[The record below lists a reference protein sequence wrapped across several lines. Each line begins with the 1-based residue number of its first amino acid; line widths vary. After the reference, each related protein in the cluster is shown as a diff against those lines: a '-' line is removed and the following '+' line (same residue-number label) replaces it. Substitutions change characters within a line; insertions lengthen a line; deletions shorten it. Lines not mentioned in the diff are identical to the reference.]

1 LIIAILAAA
10 ALSAAVYRSGSMVKR
25 YQKTFETGSMSG
37 REQIYPE
44 AWQMF
49 ADRPLFGWGP
59 IDANFELG
67 TRTAGYTIGQH
78 NADGISANPARE
90 THNLVLEVLTSMGI
104 VGAMPIFL
112 CVALSVLTAGF
123 ARTGPRGTAPFTLV
137 MVVLI
142 MSMNINW
149 AASKQLWIVLA
160 YAASSP
166 QGRRVER
173 QLRAA

>member
-1 LIIAILAAA
+1 
-10 ALSAAVYRSGSMVKR
+10 
-25 YQKTFETGSMSG
+25 
-37 REQIYPE
+37 
-44 AWQMF
+44 
-49 ADRPLFGWGP
+49 
-59 IDANFELG
+59 
-67 TRTAGYTIGQH
+67 
-78 NADGISANPARE
+78 
-90 THNLVLEVLTSMGI
+90 
-104 VGAMPIFL
+104 
-112 CVALSVLTAGF
+112 
-123 ARTGPRGTAPFTLV
+123 